1 MVREVAVLLSYR
13 GLNKYRSP
21 LFLFSRVALYVAL
34 ACLLAS
40 FFYSQRQDPR
50 GLLNVASILFLSV
63 TTPTYTAS
71 VFVADIGLE
80 REVYTREFHGARART
95 RVEHAAAADGD
106 AGRRAPA
113 RRGQTRTTAPRATS
127 SPRC

>member
-1 MVREVAVLLSYR
+1 MYQNSAAREVALLLAYR

-21 LFLFSRVALYVAL
+21 LFLFSRVALYVGL

-40 FFYSQRQDPR
+40 FFYRQRLDPR

-71 VFVADIGLE
+71 VFVADITME
-80 REVYTREFHGARART
+80 REVYTREFHGAHPPT
-95 RVEHAAAADGD
+95 RRHAA
-106 AGRRAPA
+106 
-113 RRGQTRTTAPRATS
+113 
-127 SPRC
+127 